1 MSFQTLNCVFTN
13 VVCNTVRKK
22 VNHLAYLYLTTSY
35 TGQKQ
40 SEYSSD
46 DVDQVIAQLI
56 LILQATLQPM
66 VLFMP
71 CLLSCLHDQDSCCLS
86 LPTPFHIH
94 MLKCSEVPQHN
105 KYKLLQMEA
114 TIFSGC

>member
-46 DVDQVIAQLI
+46 DVDQLIAQLI
-56 LILQATLQPM
+56 LIL
-66 VLFMP
+66 
-71 CLLSCLHDQDSCCLS
+71 
-86 LPTPFHIH
+86 
-94 MLKCSEVPQHN
+94 
-105 KYKLLQMEA
+105 
-114 TIFSGC
+114 